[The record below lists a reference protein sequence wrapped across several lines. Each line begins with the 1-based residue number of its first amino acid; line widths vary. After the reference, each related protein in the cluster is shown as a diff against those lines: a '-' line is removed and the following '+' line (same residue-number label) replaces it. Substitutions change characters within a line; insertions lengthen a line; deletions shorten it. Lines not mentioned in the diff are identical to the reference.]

1 MGLSFL
7 PLEVQEGVS
16 HLNYNFLSEIR
27 LRKGQPVVV
36 EYMGKYAYL
45 GKSGLSCDSRDKVTV
60 SELNAVINAAT
71 GGCVYAY
78 TEQMRNG
85 FITVEHGV
93 RIGVAGE
100 YVTEKGFVST
110 IKSITSLNIRIPH
123 EIKGCADSICGKLFV
138 GVPKN
143 TLIFSKP
150 GLGKTTVLRDI
161 ARFLTSRSLE
171 NVLVLDE
178 RNEIAAMDG
187 YGDGFDLGTA
197 DVVRCHDKLSSIE
210 SAVRAMKPSVII
222 TDELY
227 GANDVKA
234 VQYAV
239 DCGISVIA
247 SSHVTDR
254 RKLSEMPFEYY
265 VELTAIGGSPLIYD
279 KNFDIDSFGR
289 VDDLARGV
297 SNGEQKK
304 ENAGVFGTLRI

>member
-7 PLEVQEGVS
+7 PPEVSEGVR

-45 GKSGLSCDSRDKVTV
+45 GKSGLSCDSRDKITV
-60 SELNAVINAAT
+60 AELNAVLNSAT

-78 TEQMRNG
+78 TEQMRSG

-93 RIGVAGE
+93 RIGIAGE
-100 YVTEKGFVST
+100 YVTEKGAVST
-110 IKSITSLNIRIPH
+110 IKSVTSLNIRIPH
-123 EIKGCADSICGKLFV
+123 EVKGCAEAVCTKLFGG
-138 GVPKN
+138 GVES
-143 TLIFSKP
+143 TLIFSRP
-150 GLGKTTVLRDI
+150 GLGKTTYLRDI
-161 ARFLTSRSLE
+161 VRYLTSRSLGA
-171 NVLVLDE
+171 VLVLDE

-197 DVVRCHDKLSSIE
+197 DVVRCNDKLSSIE
-210 SAVRAMKPSVII
+210 SAVRALKPEVIV

-227 GANDVKA
+227 GEKDMKA

-239 DCGISVIA
+239 DCGIAVIA

-254 RKLSEMPFEYY
+254 RKLRETPFSYF
-265 VELTAIGGSPLIYD
+265 VELTAIGGNSVIYD
-279 KNFDIDSFGR
+279 KNFDIIGVNRS
-289 VDDLARGV
+289 DDNAGGV
-297 SNGEQKK
+297 SGRE
-304 ENAGVFGTLRI
+304 